1 MSKKKDVQT
10 VAAAENLGA
19 GGEGIPQSAMP
30 TAPFDKGA
38 NEGAAGDDG
47 AEIFCCAQDDESL
60 VQGEGEKV
68 TRPAGSDT
76 SSVPAGHL
84 PLEGKANDGGAVE
97 AAAKVKLIADRNGTV
112 PEIKDGKIL
121 LRAAFGATVYAN
133 ARRMIGCGVFVEI
146 PAGYA
151 GFIIPSLWLR
161 ENWGIVCQ
169 GVRMPGESGEVSVT
183 LINCGIRDCDIQ
195 PGEVIAEMV
204 IVPCLIVEV

>member
-10 VAAAENLGA
+10 VAAAEDLGA
-19 GGEGIPQSAMP
+19 AVVDTSSTADAVPLPHEGKVN
-30 TAPFDKGA
+30 DG
-38 NEGAAGDDG
+38 GAAEGDG
-47 AEIFCCAQDDESL
+47 AEILRGAQDDESL
-60 VQGEGEKV
+60 VQGGE
-68 TRPAGSDT
+68 DT
-76 SSVPAGHL
+76 SSGPAGHL
-84 PLEGKANDGGAVE
+84 SLEGKANDGGAVE

-112 PEIKDGKIL
+112 PEIKDGNIL

-151 GFIIPSLWLR
+151 GFILPSLRLR
-161 ENWGIVCQ
+161 ESWGIVCQ

-204 IVPCLIVEV
+204 IVPCLKVEV

>member
-1 MSKKKDVQT
+1 MSKKKEVQAVT
-10 VAAAENLGA
+10 AAEDLGA
-19 GGEGIPQSAMP
+19 VGEGIPQSAMP

-38 NEGAAGDDG
+38 NEGATVADG
-47 AEIFCCAQDDESL
+47 AEVLRGAQDDESL
-60 VQGEGEKV
+60 VQDGE
-68 TRPAGSDT
+68 DT
-76 SSVPAGHL
+76 SSTADAVPL
-84 PLEGKANDGGAVE
+84 PLEGKANDGGAGE
-97 AAAKVKLIADRNGTV
+97 AVAKVKLIADRNGTV

-121 LRAAFGATVYAN
+121 LRAAFGATVYSN

-151 GFIIPSLWLR
+151 GFILPSLRLR
-161 ENWGIVCQ
+161 ENWGLVCQ

-204 IVPCLIVEV
+204 IVPCLEVEV